1 MGGGPFDFPQG
12 ERTGGPRARDSRLR
26 GNDALGGGP
35 FDFPQDERTVGPGA
49 RDSRLR
55 GNDWLEGGMAVDVA
69 EPR

>member
-1 MGGGPFDFPQG
+1 MGGGPFDFPQD
-12 ERTGGPRARDSRLR
+12 ERKGVPRARDSRLR

-35 FDFPQDERTVGPGA
+35 FDFPQDERTVGPRA